1 MRQLISS
8 GGVRACPRTNRALG
22 ALTLL
27 YLFVVWNIPT
37 LASTDVRS
45 TVVYAPQP
53 DYLIGARRRGWEGT
67 AFFRC
72 NVRPDGVVSSV
83 IVLQSTGY
91 AILDQAGIAAFQRW
105 RFKPGA
111 VKAVKI
117 PLRFSMHHGI
127 RHRMAGAVIAD

>member
-1 MRQLISS
+1 M
-8 GGVRACPRTNRALG
+8 NRALG

-27 YLFVVWNIPT
+27 YLFAVWNVPT

-53 DYLIGARRRGWEGT
+53 DYPIGARRRGWEGT
-67 AFFRC
+67 GLFRC
-72 NVRPDGVVSSV
+72 NVRPDGAVSSV

-105 RFKPGA
+105 RFKSGT

-117 PLRFSMHHGI
+117 PLRFSMHRGI

>member
-1 MRQLISS
+1 M
-8 GGVRACPRTNRALG
+8 NRALG
-22 ALTLL
+22 SLTLL
-27 YLFVVWNIPT
+27 CLFAVWRVPT

-45 TVVYAPQP
+45 TVAYAPQP
-53 DYLIGARRRGWEGT
+53 DYPIGAARRGWEG
-67 AFFRC
+67 AGLFRC
-72 NVRPDGVVSSV
+72 NVRPDGAVSSV

-105 RFKPGA
+105 RFKPGS

-117 PLRFSMHHGI
+117 PLRFSTHHGI

>member
-8 GGVRACPRTNRALG
+8 GGVRACPRMNRALG

-53 DYLIGARRRGWEGT
+53 DYPIGARRRGWGGT

-72 NVRPDGVVSSV
+72 NVRPDGFVSSV
-83 IVLQSTGY
+83 IVLQSTGMRSS
-91 AILDQAGIAAFQRW
+91 IKQGLPPSRD
-105 RFKPGA
+105 GA
-111 VKAVKI
+111 SN
-117 PLRFSMHHGI
+117 PEQLRL
-127 RHRMAGAVIAD
+127 

>member
-1 MRQLISS
+1 M
-8 GGVRACPRTNRALG
+8 NRALG

-27 YLFVVWNIPT
+27 YLFAVWNVPT

-53 DYLIGARRRGWEGT
+53 DYPIGALRRRWEGT
-67 AFFRC
+67 GFFRC
-72 NVRPDGVVSSV
+72 NVRLDGAVSSV
-83 IVLQSTGY
+83 IVQSTGY

-105 RFKPGA
+105 RFKPGT

-117 PLRFSMHHGI
+117 PLRFSMHRGI

>member
-1 MRQLISS
+1 M
-8 GGVRACPRTNRALG
+8 NRALG

-53 DYLIGARRRGWEGT
+53 DYPIGARRRGWEGT

-105 RFKPGA
+105 RFKPGT

-127 RHRMAGAVIAD
+127 RHRLAGAVIAD

>member
-8 GGVRACPRTNRALG
+8 GGVRACPRMNRALG

-45 TVVYAPQP
+45 SVVYAPQP
-53 DYLIGARRRGWEGT
+53 DYPIGAPRRGWEGT

-72 NVRPDGVVSSV
+72 NVWPDGV
-83 IVLQSTGY
+83 VLQSTGY

-105 RFKPGA
+105 RFKPEA

-127 RHRMAGAVIAD
+127 RHRLAGAVIAD

>member
-1 MRQLISS
+1 MKQWTSS
-8 GGVRACPRTNRALG
+8 GSVRSYARMNRALV
-22 ALTLL
+22 TLIL
-27 YLFVVWNIPT
+27 PYLFAAWNVPT
-37 LASTDVRS
+37 LASTGARS

-53 DYLIGARRRGWEGT
+53 DYPIGALRRGWEGT
-67 AFFRC
+67 GLFRC
-72 NVRPDGVVSSV
+72 NVRPDGAVSSV
-83 IVLQSTGY
+83 IVLQSTGH

-105 RFKPGA
+105 RFKPGL